1 MFNNTRAAAK
11 IRGVGERASGSDF
24 TVFPCTCSWEIYW
37 PVVAAIF
44 FILRKSVALY
54 CLSYLTFI
62 PGAGLPENYDGGG
75 GGAKVE
81 LTLKPKIIPILG
93 QFGTPQK
100 YTSKMTSNSYP
111 KSTQV
116 QK

>member
-1 MFNNTRAAAK
+1 MT
-11 IRGVGERASGSDF
+11 E
-24 TVFPCTCSWEIYW
+24 
-37 PVVAAIF
+37 
-44 FILRKSVALY
+44 
-54 CLSYLTFI
+54 
-62 PGAGLPENYDGGG
+62 GGG

-81 LTLKPKIIPILG
+81 LNLKPKIIPILG

>member
-1 MFNNTRAAAK
+1 MIELPEVILQCFHALEIYFHAL
-11 IRGVGERASGSDF
+11 
-24 TVFPCTCSWEIYW
+24 EIYW

-75 GGAKVE
+75 GG
-81 LTLKPKIIPILG
+81 G
-93 QFGTPQK
+93 
-100 YTSKMTSNSYP
+100 
-111 KSTQV
+111 
-116 QK
+116 